1 MKKTLSTLLRERTDT
16 IEFRAIRK
24 ALYVVAQNSKCEYRT
39 LSMQPKTIT
48 MLENNGITIEKVN
61 EHGYETYKLTW

>member
-39 LSMQPKTIT
+39 LSIQPKNH
-48 MLENNGITIEKVN
+48 NNVGKQWHHN
-61 EHGYETYKLTW
+61 